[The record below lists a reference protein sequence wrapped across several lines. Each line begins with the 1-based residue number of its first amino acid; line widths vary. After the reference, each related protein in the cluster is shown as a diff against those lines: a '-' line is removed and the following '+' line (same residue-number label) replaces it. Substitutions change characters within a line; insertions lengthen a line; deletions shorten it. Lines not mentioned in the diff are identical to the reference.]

1 MTTRVRRRAFVAVVA
16 TLATCAVVL
25 GASSSSSSRPRA
37 TYAPGDAFGTC
48 DGASESVIVVW
59 HGMGDAGDALDGLAR
74 AVTRSLAP
82 ARACVRSL
90 MFATTSSGD
99 RWAGYAGDVGAQV
112 DAACALLRTDD
123 AVRAAGGF
131 HALGLSQGG
140 QFVRGVVQRCGREL
154 GAKSLVTLG
163 GQHAGVD
170 ALPGCGSE
178 PLSAACR
185 AMNEAASAASA
196 NALLRRRVV
205 QAQYFRDTRT
215 HATYQR
221 YLETN
226 AYLPEINN
234 EGQANANAEYRD
246 AIASLERFVM
256 FMFENDDMV
265 NPRESSWFGSRVVG
279 GPNRSQIVPYDR
291 NSAIYQNLGLDAL
304 DADGRLEFRLVP
316 GARHMQFDVE
326 WFMREV
332 VRKYFK

>member
-1 MTTRVRRRAFVAVVA
+1 MTTRARRRALVALVA
-16 TLATCAVVL
+16 ALATCALAL
-25 GASSSSSSRPRA
+25 GASSSSRPHA
-37 TYAPGDAFGTC
+37 MYARGDAYGTC
-48 DGASESVIVVW
+48 DGSSESVIVVW
-59 HGMGDAGDALDGLAR
+59 HGMGDSGDALDGLAR
-74 AVTRSLAP
+74 AVTRSLVP

-90 MFATTSSGD
+90 MFAATSSGD
-99 RWAGYAGDVGAQV
+99 RWAGYVGDVGEQV
-112 DAACALLRTDD
+112 DAACELLRMDD
-123 AVRAAGGF
+123 AVRGAGGF

-178 PLSAACR
+178 PPSATCR

-196 NALLRRRVV
+196 NALVRRRVV
-205 QAQYFRDTRT
+205 QAQYFRDTST

-265 NPRESSWFGSRVVG
+265 NPPESSWFGSRVVG
-279 GPNRSQIVPYDR
+279 GLNRSQIVPYDR

-304 DADGRLEFRLVP
+304 DADGRLELRIVP
-316 GARHMQFDVE
+316 GARHMQFDVD
-326 WFMREV
+326 WLTREV
-332 VRKYFK
+332 VRKYFMY